1 MERVGKEKDTR
12 GKGKMRKMVVV
23 FLLVASTTPIPFT
36 IHTNQSFLH
45 CPWTVCSVH
54 NHSHIFFFLFFFVPV
69 VNINTVLADGINTQ

>member
-12 GKGKMRKMVVV
+12 GKWEDEEDGCCV
-23 FLLVASTTPIPFT
+23 FARCQHHPNPIHHSHKS
-36 IHTNQSFLH
+36 IILH